1 MYENSDYKVAKYNYK
16 DNKTKYGVLYSI
28 AGYTAV
34 CTLYY
39 VYKYFELKDRL
50 IDVKMHPT
58 QGYLALDDSET
69 KLQISNNET
78 KVKLAE
84 NELKMKQIEL
94 DFEKMKL
101 NKN

>member
-1 MYENSDYKVAKYNYK
+1 MHENNDYKVAKYTYK
-16 DNKTKYGVLYSI
+16 DNKTKYNVLYSI
-28 AGYTAV
+28 AGYTTV

-50 IDVKMHPT
+50 LDIKQHPT
-58 QGYLALDDSET
+58 SSYVALEESET

-78 KVKLAE
+78 KVKMAE

-94 DFEKMKL
+94 EMMNLKL